1 MREGVFEHMKPIPTL
16 NRQPVLM
23 NAVQKVVS
31 PHIQTQMETA
41 RGRGKAR
48 CQLVSVIVDGLLFP
62 TNDLLLPKN
71 QSNASSHHQICLN
84 MVFLACFTI

>member
-31 PHIQTQMETA
+31 LVLPLIHIQTLVVIGFRSTLWMIVMA
-41 RGRGKAR
+41 APHRGA
-48 CQLVSVIVDGLLFP
+48 I
-62 TNDLLLPKN
+62 
-71 QSNASSHHQICLN
+71 
-84 MVFLACFTI
+84 